1 MHDAARTV
9 VLGRARL
16 LLAGAMALFASAAGA
31 DIYRFVDGNGV
42 VHFTDRPSH
51 PGYKL
56 FLRTPPAQPV
66 RATTVPASLPATASP
81 RRDGTRRA
89 AASARQFNPL
99 VDEASRRWGVN
110 PALIHAVITA
120 ESNYDPEA
128 LSRAGA
134 MGLMQLMPGT
144 ARRFGVADP
153 WDPQQN
159 VHGGTQYLRELL
171 DRFRSLKLALA
182 AYNAGEGAVERHG
195 NQVPPYEETQTYVDR
210 VMGLFFRSIERD
222 G

>member
-1 MHDAARTV
+1 MGNERGLLAPGRMGALLAAMMALSVGDAA
-9 VLGRARL
+9 
-16 LLAGAMALFASAAGA
+16 A
-31 DIYRFVDGNGV
+31 DIYRYVDSNGV

-66 RATTVPASLPATASP
+66 RATTVPASLPVVP
-81 RRDGTRRA
+81 RARVSSARA
-89 AASARQFNPL
+89 AAAREYNAL

-153 WDPQQN
+153 WDPEQN
-159 VHGGTQYLRELL
+159 VNGGTRYLRELL
-171 DRFRSLKLALA
+171 DRFRNVKLALA
-182 AYNAGEGAVERHG
+182 AYNAGEGAVEQYG